1 MARTTTNSPQGEQLA
16 EISNMVV
23 AVYADYLGRGP
34 TKARTYASDGVV
46 TCLLEDTLTRAE
58 QSLIQ
63 SGRESAV
70 LEVRNSLQETMRE
83 ELVKAMEKLTELRVK
98 AMISGTQLDPD
109 VTTQVFVLDETGRG
123 GGAIRERKA
132 A

>member
-1 MARTTTNSPQGEQLA
+1 MARITTDPPQGEQLA

-23 AVYADYLGRGP
+23 SIYANYLGRGP
-34 TKARTYASDGVV
+34 TKARSYATDGVV

-58 QSLIQ
+58 QSLID
-63 SGRESAV
+63 SGREPAV

-83 ELVKAMEKLTELRVK
+83 ELVKAMERLTERRVR

-109 VTTQVFVLDETGRG
+109 VTTLVFVLREGRG
-123 GGAIRERKA
+123 AGALKERQA

>member
-1 MARTTTNSPQGEQLA
+1 MARTTTKSPQGEQLA

-23 AVYADYLGRGP
+23 SIYADYLGRGP

-63 SGRESAV
+63 SGREAAV
-70 LEVRNSLQETMRE
+70 LEVRNSLQETMRD
-83 ELVKAMEKLTELRVK
+83 ELVKAMERLTEFRVK

-109 VTTQVFVLDETGRG
+109 VTTQVFVLDESARG
-123 GGAIRERKA
+123 SGVRERKA

>member
-1 MARTTTNSPQGEQLA
+1 MARTTTKPPQGEQLA

-23 AVYADYLGRGP
+23 AVYADFLGRGP

-58 QSLIQ
+58 QSLID
-63 SGRESAV
+63 SGREEAV
-70 LEVRNSLQETMRE
+70 LEVRNSLQATMRE
-83 ELVKAMEKLTELRVK
+83 ELVKAMERLTEQRVK

-109 VTTQVFVLDETGRG
+109 VTTQVFVLDESRGATG
-123 GGAIRERKA
+123 IRERKA

>member
-1 MARTTTNSPQGEQLA
+1 MARTTTTPPQGEQLA
-16 EISNMVV
+16 EISNMIVS
-23 AVYADYLGRGP
+23 VYADYLGRGP
-34 TKARTYASDGVV
+34 TKARTFATDGVV

-58 QSLIQ
+58 QSLIK
-63 SGRESAV
+63 SGREAAV

-83 ELVKAMEKLTELRVK
+83 ELVKAMERLTEQRVK

-109 VTTQVFVLDETGRG
+109 VSTQVFVLDEGRG
-123 GGAIRERKA
+123 RGEVRERKA

>member
-1 MARTTTNSPQGEQLA
+1 MARTTTKSPQGEQLA
-16 EISNMVV
+16 EISNMIV

-34 TKARTYASDGVV
+34 TKARSYATDGVI

-58 QSLIQ
+58 QSLIA
-63 SGRESAV
+63 SGREQAV
-70 LEVRNSLQETMRE
+70 LEVRNSLQATMRE
-83 ELVKAMEKLTELRVK
+83 ELVKAMERLTEQRVK

-109 VTTQVFVLDETGRG
+109 VTTQVFVLDESGRATG
-123 GGAIRERKA
+123 IRERKA

>member
-1 MARTTTNSPQGEQLA
+1 MARTTTKSPQGEQLA

-23 AVYADYLGRGP
+23 SIYADYLGRGP
-34 TKARTYASDGVV
+34 TKARTYATDGVV

-58 QSLIQ
+58 QSLID
-63 SGRESAV
+63 SGREEAV
-70 LEVRNSLQETMRE
+70 LEVRNSLQETMRD
-83 ELVKAMEKLTELRVK
+83 ELVKAMERLTEFRVK

-109 VTTQVFVLDETGRG
+109 VTTQVFVLDESGRG
-123 GGAIRERKA
+123 GAFRERKA

>member
-1 MARTTTNSPQGEQLA
+1 MARTTTKSPQGEQLA

-34 TKARTYASDGVV
+34 TKARSYATDGVI

-58 QSLIQ
+58 QSLIA

-70 LEVRNSLQETMRE
+70 FEVRHSLQETMRE
-83 ELVKAMEKLTELRVK
+83 ELVKAIERLTEQRVK
-98 AMISGTQLDPD
+98 AMISGTQLEPD
-109 VTTQVFVLDETGRG
+109 VTTQVFVLDERGRG
-123 GGAIRERKA
+123 VRERNA

>member
-34 TKARTYASDGVV
+34 TKARSYATDGVI

-58 QSLIQ
+58 QSLIA

-70 LEVRNSLQETMRE
+70 LEVRNSLQETMRD
-83 ELVKAMEKLTELRVK
+83 ELVKAMERLTEFRVK

-109 VTTQVFVLDETGRG
+109 VTTQVFVLDEAGSGVR
-123 GGAIRERKA
+123 ARKA

>member
-1 MARTTTNSPQGEQLA
+1 MAAKTSIQPQGEQLA

-23 AVYADYLGRGP
+23 SIYADYLGRGP
-34 TKARTYASDGVV
+34 TKARTYATDGVV

-83 ELVKAMEKLTELRVK
+83 ELVKAMEKLTENRVR

-109 VTTQVFVLDETGRG
+109 VTTQVFVLEESG
-123 GGAIRERKA
+123 GGIRARKA

>member
-1 MARTTTNSPQGEQLA
+1 MARTTTKHPQGELLA

-34 TKARTYASDGVV
+34 TKARTYATDGVV

-58 QSLIQ
+58 QSLIA

-70 LEVRNSLQETMRE
+70 LEVRNSLQETMRD
-83 ELVKAMEKLTELRVK
+83 ELVSAMERLTEFRVK

-109 VTTQVFVLDETGRG
+109 VTTQVFVLDEARG
-123 GGAIRERKA
+123 VGLRARDA

>member
-1 MARTTTNSPQGEQLA
+1 MARATTNSPQGEQLA

-34 TKARTYASDGVV
+34 TKARTYVTDGVV

-58 QSLIQ
+58 QSLIE

-83 ELVKAMEKLTELRVK
+83 ELVSAMEKLTENRVR

-109 VTTQVFVLDETGRG
+109 VTTQVFVLDQVRSG
-123 GGAIRERKA
+123 GIAERKA

>member
-1 MARTTTNSPQGEQLA
+1 MARTTTKPPQGELLA

-34 TKARTYASDGVV
+34 TKARTYATDGVV

-58 QSLIQ
+58 QSLIA

-70 LEVRNSLQETMRE
+70 LEVRNSLQETMRD
-83 ELVKAMEKLTELRVK
+83 ELVKAMERLTEFRVK
-98 AMISGTQLDPD
+98 AMISGTQLEPD
-109 VTTQVFVLDETGRG
+109 VTTQVFVLDEARG
-123 GGAIRERKA
+123 GELRARDA

>member
-1 MARTTTNSPQGEQLA
+1 MARTPAQPQGEVLA

-23 AVYADYLGRGP
+23 AIYANYLGRGP

-58 QSLIQ
+58 QSLIK

-70 LEVRNSLQETMRE
+70 LDVRSSLQETMRGD
-83 ELVKAMEKLTELRVK
+83 LMKAMESLTEIRVR

-109 VTTQVFVLDETGRG
+109 ITSQVFVLDEPG
-123 GGAIRERKA
+123 GGVKA
-132 A
+132 RTGS

>member
-34 TKARTYASDGVV
+34 TKARSYATDGVI

-58 QSLIQ
+58 QSLIA

-70 LEVRNSLQETMRE
+70 LEVRNSLQETMRD
-83 ELVKAMEKLTELRVK
+83 ELVKAMERLTEFRVK

-109 VTTQVFVLDETGRG
+109 VTTQVFVLDESGRATGVK
-123 GGAIRERKA
+123 ERKVA
-132 A
+132 

>member
-1 MARTTTNSPQGEQLA
+1 MAAKTSTQPQGEQLA
-16 EISNMVV
+16 AISNMVV
-23 AVYADYLGRGP
+23 AIYADYLGRGP
-34 TKARTYASDGVV
+34 TKARTYATDGVV

-58 QSLIQ
+58 QSLID

-70 LEVRNSLQETMRE
+70 LEVRNSLQETMRD
-83 ELVKAMEKLTELRVK
+83 ELVKAMEKLTESRVR

-109 VTTQVFVLDETGRG
+109 VTTQVFVLDEARG
-123 GGAIRERKA
+123 DGVRERKA

>member
-1 MARTTTNSPQGEQLA
+1 MARTTTDPPQGEQLA

-23 AVYADYLGRGP
+23 SIYADYLGRGP
-34 TKARTYASDGVV
+34 TKARTYATDGVV

-58 QSLIQ
+58 QSLIE
-63 SGRESAV
+63 SGRQAAV
-70 LEVRNSLQETMRE
+70 LEVRNSLQETMRD
-83 ELVKAMEKLTELRVK
+83 ELVKAMERLTENRVK

-109 VTTQVFVLDETGRG
+109 VTTQVFVLDEARG
-123 GGAIRERKA
+123 GALRERKA

>member
-1 MARTTTNSPQGEQLA
+1 MARATTKSPQGEQLA

-34 TKARTYASDGVV
+34 TKARTYATDGVV

-58 QSLIQ
+58 QSLIR

-70 LEVRNSLQETMRE
+70 LEVRNSLQATMRE
-83 ELVKAMEKLTELRVK
+83 ELVKAMERLTEQRVK

-109 VTTQVFVLDETGRG
+109 VTTQVFVLDESGRATG
-123 GGAIRERKA
+123 IRERKA

>member
-1 MARTTTNSPQGEQLA
+1 MAAKTSVQPQGEQLA
-16 EISNMVV
+16 AISNMVV
-23 AVYADYLGRGP
+23 SIYADYLGRGP
-34 TKARTYASDGVV
+34 TKARTYATDGVV

-58 QSLIQ
+58 QSLIE

-83 ELVKAMEKLTELRVK
+83 ELVRAMEKLTENRVR

-109 VTTQVFVLDETGRG
+109 VTTQVFVLEESG
-123 GGAIRERKA
+123 GGIKARKA

>member
-1 MARTTTNSPQGEQLA
+1 MATKTSTQPQGEQLA
-16 EISNMVV
+16 AISNMVV
-23 AVYADYLGRGP
+23 AIYADYLGRGP
-34 TKARTYASDGVV
+34 TKARTYATDGVV

-58 QSLIQ
+58 QSLID

-83 ELVKAMEKLTELRVK
+83 ELVKAMEKLTESRVR

-109 VTTQVFVLDETGRG
+109 VTTQVFVLDEARG
-123 GGAIRERKA
+123 DGVRERKA